1 MAKTHIQN
9 QFDVKNRNGEKFHSF
24 FHEYS
29 KINEQNVN
37 IYCFE
42 LNTLSRRSCYLFAY
56 FYYLCFVY
64 FFHTG
69 RDLKFKFKN
78 YTKKGND
85 DYDVDRRKTEA
96 KSFRKLIEK
105 RCVSIVLWNVQRKFH
120 INHKLKL
127 FGRQTVNWKYEKA
140 HKTSHI
146 ENDHFDDSLI
156 SFSLFGF
163 KVTN

>member
-64 FFHTG
+64 FFHTS

-85 DYDVDRRKTEA
+85 DYDVDRHSMVTQCHWFLQK
-96 KSFRKLIEK
+96 
-105 RCVSIVLWNVQRKFH
+105 Q
-120 INHKLKL
+120 NHFENWLKNDAYRL
-127 FGRQTVNWKYEKA
+127 FYETYK
-140 HKTSHI
+140 
-146 ENDHFDDSLI
+146 ENF
-156 SFSLFGF
+156 
-163 KVTN
+163 T